1 MRPTALA
8 TVIGGCLLI
17 VASASSPAT
26 AAAPPP
32 APPPPV
38 QPTDVHDPQCVVII
52 QPGDSLSAI
61 ADSFDDPTI
70 TAEGIQLENGISNP
84 DRINAGAYV
93 DVCVGNQINDI
104 NGAQQG
110 QVAGGDDEVK
120 TQQEHINMLFA
131 PYGSKPL
138 LVDGISGPL
147 TEQMLCATRL
157 LLDIPLSRDDMEL
170 DSPEGRAFMRAT
182 ALRPPVAARTDAP
195 RWIVVDKTCQ
205 ILVAGEGGSITF
217 VFPTSTGE
225 EGYET
230 RDQQRARVF
239 RYDPATD
246 NDGWHNSTVYPVP
259 EDNPLNGNM
268 YKPLYFDGGQAI
280 HGANNVPTAPASK
293 GCVRLRVENQNAVIA
308 WLGLGDIT
316 AATYNSDRIN
326 VVVTVQGDYA

>member
-17 VASASSPAT
+17 VASASSSAT
-26 AAAPPP
+26 AAGPPP
-32 APPPPV
+32 TPPPPV
-38 QPTDVHDPQCVVII
+38 HPTDVHDPQCVVII
-52 QPGDSLSAI
+52 QPGDSLSSI

-70 TAEGIQLENGISNP
+70 TGEGIQLENGISNP
-84 DRINAGAYV
+84 DRINAGAYL
-93 DVCVGNQINDI
+93 DVCVGNQINDV

-110 QVAGGDDEVK
+110 QVAGGDAAVK
-120 TQQEHINMLFA
+120 AEQERINMLFA

-157 LLDIPLSRDDMEL
+157 LLDIPLSLGDMAL
-170 DSPEGRAFMRAT
+170 DSPEGRALMRAT
-182 ALRPPVAARTDAP
+182 ALRPPPAARTDAS
-195 RWIVVDKTCQ
+195 RWILVDKTCQ
-205 ILVAGEGGSITF
+205 ILVAGEGDSIKF

-225 EGYET
+225 EGFET
-230 RDQQRARVF
+230 RDQRGATAF
-239 RYDPATD
+239 RYDPATE
-246 NDGWHNSTVYPVP
+246 NGGWHNSTVYPVP

-293 GCVRLRVENQNAVIA
+293 GCVRLRVDHQDTVVA
-308 WLGLGDIT
+308 WLGLGDVN
-316 AATYNSDRIN
+316 AATYNKNRIGLI
-326 VVVTVQGDYA
+326 VTVQGNYA